1 MMWALAALLLVQPVL
16 DEPGTLRLVA
26 TGPPG
31 PVAWVVDGRSVGSSA
46 AREAVSVQVG
56 AGPHAVVASA
66 EHKGPWQVVVRL
78 DQPGPGIAYTPAW
91 TASSAGDG
99 PRVIP
104 GAGAPW
110 VAAAVALAAWAQS
123 KRP

>member
-16 DEPGTLRLVA
+16 EEPGTLRLVA

-31 PVAWVVDGRSVGSSA
+31 PVEWLVDGQSVGSAA
-46 AREAVSVQVG
+46 AREPIAVQAG
-56 AGPHAVVASA
+56 PGPHAGVARAS
-66 EHKGPWQVVVRL
+66 HSGPWQVVVRL
-78 DQPGPGIAYTPAW
+78 DKPGPGIAYAPAW

-104 GAGAPW
+104 GLSLGVVGAAL
-110 VAAAVALAAWAQS
+110 AAAAWAQS